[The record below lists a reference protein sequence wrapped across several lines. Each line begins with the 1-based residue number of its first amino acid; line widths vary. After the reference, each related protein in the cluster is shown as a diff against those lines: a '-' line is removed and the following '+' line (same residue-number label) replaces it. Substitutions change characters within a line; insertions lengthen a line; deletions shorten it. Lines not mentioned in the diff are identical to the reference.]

1 MNASRNLIFEF
12 DSIEAALADIKDGR
26 AVIVVDD
33 ENRENEGDLICAAQ
47 FATPSIINF
56 MATEARGLVCLAMNG
71 KQLDDLDL
79 PLMVTKNT
87 DSNQTAFTVSIDA
100 SPHFGVTTGISAED
114 RSKTIQIAIDPS
126 TQPED
131 LTRPGHIFP
140 IRAKVG
146 GVLKRAGHTEA
157 AVDLS
162 RLAGLYPAGVIC
174 EIQNSGE

>member
-1 MNASRNLIFEF
+1 MDVSRNLAFEF
-12 DSIEAALADIKDGR
+12 DSIESALADIKIGR
-26 AVIVVDD
+26 TVIVVDD

-47 FATPSIINF
+47 FATSSSINF

-114 RSKTIQIAIDPS
+114 RAKTIQIAIDPS
-126 TQPED
+126 TEPED

-162 RLAGLYPAGVIC
+162 RLAGLYLSLIH
-174 EIQNSGE
+174 I